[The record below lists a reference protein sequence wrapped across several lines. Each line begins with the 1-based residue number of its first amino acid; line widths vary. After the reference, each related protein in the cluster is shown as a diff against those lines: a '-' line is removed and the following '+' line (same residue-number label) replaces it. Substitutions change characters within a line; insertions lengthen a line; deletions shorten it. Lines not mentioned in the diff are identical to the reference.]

1 MMQPGPQAMTA
12 DAGAQSAGGQAT
24 LMWGGGQFAVDTGQ
38 GPQPVDDIGA
48 ALQAV
53 LDAYKASA
61 ESMPGESSFM
71 AAFGKD
77 AKQGDR
83 MPTARDSAGAT
94 RY

>member
-1 MMQPGPQAMTA
+1 MDQLDNDLGTAPGAT
-12 DAGAQSAGGQAT
+12 GSQAT
-24 LMWGGGQFAVDTGQ
+24 IMWGVGEQLSVDTGQ

-61 ESMPGESSFM
+61 EGEPGESGFM
-71 AAFGKD
+71 AAFSNGN
-77 AKQGDR
+77 AAHPER
-83 MPTARDSAGAT
+83 AMSPRDQAAAG